1 MEHQHLLG
9 HLEEL
14 RSRIIKTLVV
24 FVFFLIVSFYFAKE
38 IYQWLVQDMDRKL
51 AILGPSDI
59 LWIYMVIAAVISI
72 ALTIPVA
79 AYQIW
84 RFVSPALKQEEKRV
98 TLRFI
103 PGLFLLFLLGISFG
117 YFVLFP
123 MVLKFLTSLSDGQF
137 VTMFTAE
144 KYFRFMIN
152 IILPF
157 GFLFEMPLVV
167 MFLTR
172 LGILNPK
179 RLAKARKF
187 SYLALIVIAVV
198 ITPPDFL
205 SDFLVTIP
213 LLVLYELSIT
223 LSRVVY
229 RKKLMNESVAVA
241 QI

>member
-24 FVFFLIVSFYFAKE
+24 FVFFLIVSFCFAKE
-38 IYQWLVQDMDRKL
+38 IYLWLVQDMDRKL

-187 SYLALIVIAVV
+187 SYLVLIVIAVV

-229 RKKLMNESVAVA
+229 RKKLMNENVAVA